1 MKIGGRVTRF
11 SVVFRHSNRSDAQQA
26 EMMNVPRW
34 GLWSILGAYLMA
46 VSLALPSSLVDEIKS
61 SEMRN
66 NKGELFVSIRDMVP
80 LRNAR
85 RRDSFSSWGS
95 MKRNKYIKRAG
106 DAPFFCSFF
115 ILPPVELPQQRQI
128 YFITFFSS

>member
-11 SVVFRHSNRSDAQQA
+11 SVVFRHPNRSDAQQA

-66 NKGELFVSIRDMVP
+66 NK
-80 LRNAR
+80 
-85 RRDSFSSWGS
+85 
-95 MKRNKYIKRAG
+95 
-106 DAPFFCSFF
+106 
-115 ILPPVELPQQRQI
+115 
-128 YFITFFSS
+128 